1 MIVDAA
7 GLADL
12 PADGHAFED
21 IVLEDEIAGVV
32 ALGEEAILFDR
43 LRADGM
49 ALDVVLDFLESEI
62 ALRDAA
68 LSPSAR

>member
-12 PADGHAFED
+12 PADGHALED

-32 ALGEEAILFDR
+32 ALGEEAILFER
-43 LRADGM
+43 FGTDGV
-49 ALDVVLDFLESEI
+49 ALDVVLDFFESEI